1 MKERT
6 MSPFRIAPV
15 LLALALVACGNAN
28 DDDSG
33 LQGSDANAYSLFDPV
48 AASAVIP
55 FPFDGLFNGTTDG
68 TLNIPNGHADNAVP
82 FVTAA
87 NKLDGFYTN
96 ASLLTDLIGH
106 ETGRTD
112 CKERVCPSA

>member
-33 LQGSDANAYSLFDPV
+33 LQGSDAHAYSLFDPV

-68 TLNIPNGHADNAVP
+68 TLNIPNGAADNAVP

-87 NKLDGFYTN
+87 NTLDGVSQPPSLFTN
-96 ASLLTDLIGH
+96 FIVHVAVSHTLSLNAT
-106 ETGRTD
+106 TQ
-112 CKERVCPSA
+112 